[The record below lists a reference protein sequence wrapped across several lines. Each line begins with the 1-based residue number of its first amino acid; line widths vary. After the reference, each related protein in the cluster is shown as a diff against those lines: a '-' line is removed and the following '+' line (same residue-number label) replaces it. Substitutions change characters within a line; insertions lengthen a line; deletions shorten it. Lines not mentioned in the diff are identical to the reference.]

1 MTPVKRVPAIAHC
14 VTHKRIFI
22 GFPRDES
29 RHKSAYKASKI
40 ELGVRGKPRFSY
52 SAIRTS

>member
-1 MTPVKRVPAIAHC
+1 

-29 RHKSAYKASKI
+29 RHKSVYKASKI